1 MPDKKERDV
10 IKIDKDV
17 LDGFKQSLIQNRK
30 QYKNLDPRED
40 AGKRSELD
48 RLIKESVVDF
58 FEDTG
63 YLYIDNDIKLTHIC
77 NVPAHVRE
85 DIKNRGNAIYTNL
98 DYQNMSWATINIKD
112 IGYDIWLIFWHE
124 TKGVY
129 VFELPEEDEFKLT
142 DFKVTTKTQLNNDG
156 YKAPNY
162 DWKTKMWWRGTRGQ
176 RPQNQGADIVI
187 DFNNEDRFQ
196 EVLGCTND
204 NCGDGNFTQYLR
216 AKIDFK
222 TDELSIYPEK
232 NSVSEEEYGERRDQ
246 ALNKLSDNEQK
257 PAAATDAKASLI
269 NAGAGCGKTTTL
281 IGRIIYLIKEGKIKS
296 PDDLLLVAFNRK
308 NRKDF
313 RKSLKRLG
321 MAEYAKRSAHTFHSL
336 GCSIIRTTGRQFKC
350 LEAEEND
357 NLLDIVLRLFENPDY
372 EPNNPL
378 LVKECKGFS
387 DTVKQKINET
397 NWLKNMF
404 LWSSLNLPN
413 LSARDPNT
421 GEPNPEY
428 VRLMGLYEEV
438 IPNEEQRLLAAKLD
452 KYGVCLDV
460 DNYDFDD
467 DDVKQKRVLNYL
479 LLSGYKKDE
488 ITINKYYRYIQ
499 IRPNGQI
506 YWRDYDCS
514 GSFDGVKTVVPPIN
528 DTPLSEKEIDDII
541 DKAVIRARM
550 EEFRELAKQFISL
563 CKVYNIPDLD
573 ALEQEILKKNPSHEK
588 YISGFFKLIHPVY
601 SAYDTF
607 LKKYNYLDFNDMIN
621 QATKILAE
629 DLKRPEYDNRFK
641 YKYIFVDEFQDV
653 AEDNFK
659 LIKALRDRSNASVTC
674 VGDDWQAIYSWRGS
688 DLRFFK
694 DIKNQFGLTDEDYK
708 EFQVTQTHRYGKDL
722 VDVSNNFIRSN
733 DPNEKVLKAIDDK
746 KETKLVKWTG
756 NWDELITEIKKEY
769 GTNISLKVLQR
780 RKRDAKA
787 ITGKDAEQLAISL
800 QKEFIGIDESR
811 KDTTDVL
818 TIRKAKG
825 LEADVVIVLD
835 LKEQI
840 FPSSKAPDIIL
851 AELQKLYNSSTD
863 TYAEERRLFYVAMT
877 RAKKA
882 CYFFNPSGKF
892 WKELIENPN
901 NEGKIQSKPVDIK

>member
-10 IKIDKDV
+10 IKIDKAKADN
-17 LDGFKQSLIQNRK
+17 LKQDLIYNTVETK
-30 QYKNLDPRED
+30 K
-40 AGKRSELD
+40 S
-48 RLIKESVVDF
+48 IIDF
-58 FEDTG
+58 FEDNCNLIIPDDT
-63 YLYIDNDIKLTHIC
+63 KLNHIC
-77 NVPAHVRE
+77 NVPNHVRD
-85 DIKNRGNAIYTNL
+85 DIRNWGNAIYTNL
-98 DYQNMSWATINIKD
+98 NYQNMSWATISIKD
-112 IGYDIWLIFWHE
+112 IGDDIWLIFWHE

-129 VFELPEEDEFKLT
+129 VFELPKDDEFNLS
-142 DFKVTTKTQLNNDG
+142 DFKVTK
-156 YKAPNY
+156 
-162 DWKTKMWWRGTRGQ
+162 KTKLENEGYDVVKYYRGIPREKTYYNKYDNKLEEGWYIGTRGQ

-187 DFNNEDRFQ
+187 DFNNDCFQ
-196 EVLGCTND
+196 EVLGCTNY
-204 NCGDGNFTQYLR
+204 NCDDGNFTQYLR
-216 AKIDFK
+216 AKLDFG
-222 TDELSIYPEK
+222 TGELSIYDEK
-232 NSVSEEEYGERRDQ
+232 YPVSEAEYKERRDK
-246 ALNKLSDNEQK
+246 ALNILSDEQK
-257 PAAATDAKASLI
+257 LAATTEKKAPLI

-308 NRKDF
+308 NRRDFCKKLKD
-313 RKSLKRLG
+313 LG
-321 MAEYAKRSAHTFHSL
+321 MAEYAKKSAHTFHSL
-336 GCSIIRTTGRQFKC
+336 GCSIIRTTGQQFKC
-350 LEAEEND
+350 LESEEND

-387 DTVKQKINET
+387 DTVKQILNET
-397 NWLKNMF
+397 DWMKNMRS
-404 LWSSLNLPN
+404 WSSLCLPD
-413 LSARDPNT
+413 LPEEDPNT
-421 GEPNPEY
+421 GKPNPEY
-428 VRLMGLYEEV
+428 DRLMGLYEKL
-438 IPNEEQRLLAAKLD
+438 IPNEEQRLLVAKLD
-452 KYGVCLDV
+452 KKGVCLFV
-460 DNYDFDD
+460 NRYAFDD
-467 DDVKQKRVLNYL
+467 DDEQKMRVLNYL
-479 LLSGYKKDE
+479 LLSGHKE
-488 ITINKYYRYIQ
+488 QITFIKNKYNDKYIQ
-499 IRPNGQI
+499 IGPNYKKI
-506 YWRDYDCS
+506 YWEKYDCS
-514 GSFDGVKTVVPPIN
+514 RSFYDVALVVPPVN
-528 DTPLSEKEIDDII
+528 DTQLSEKEIDDII
-541 DKAVIRARM
+541 DKAIIRAHM
-550 EEFRELAKQFISL
+550 EKFRELAKQFISL
-563 CKVYNIPDLD
+563 CKVYNITDLN
-573 ALEQEILKKNPSHEK
+573 ALEQKIIEENPSHEK

-621 QATKILAE
+621 QATETLAK
-629 DLKRPEYDNRFK
+629 DLKHPEYDNRFK

-653 AEDNFK
+653 AKDNFE

-722 VDVSNNFIRSN
+722 VDVSNNFIRGN

-746 KETKLVKWTG
+746 KETKLIKWTG
-756 NWDELITEIKKEY
+756 NWDGLITEIKKEY

-800 QKEFIGIDESR
+800 QKEFRGIDESR

-818 TIRKAKG
+818 TIHKAKG
-825 LEADVVIVLD
+825 LEADVVVILD
-835 LKEQI
+835 LKETI

-851 AELQKLYNSSTD
+851 AKLQKLYNSSTD

-892 WKELIENPN
+892 WKELIEKPN